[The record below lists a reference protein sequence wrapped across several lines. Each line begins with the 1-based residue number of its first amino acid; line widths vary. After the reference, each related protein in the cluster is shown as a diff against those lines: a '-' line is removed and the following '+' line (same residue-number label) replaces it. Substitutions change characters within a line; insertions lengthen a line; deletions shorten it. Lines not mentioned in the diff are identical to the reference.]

1 MCRVPS
7 GTTDFRKRYLLYHN
21 LTVIE
26 LLACH
31 RDVYSLCVAHPE
43 PMADRLYA
51 ETKHFLIDHVA
62 KLLNEVQDGE
72 ESMLIRRYH
81 KCWEDYSTG
90 AGYLHSLFLYLN
102 QQHIKTQKLSD
113 AEIIYGGSDT
123 TGGTSSN
130 ALGCVRVRS
139 WFVTGDQMEIGEL
152 ALEIWKT
159 GLITPIGKRLVKFLL
174 EAVDQDRHQC
184 TILPIEAVRGTIL
197 SFVEVCIKFKIITS
211 FQALLNQESP
221 EEK

>member
-1 MCRVPS
+1 
-7 GTTDFRKRYLLYHN
+7 
-21 LTVIE
+21 
-26 LLACH
+26 
-31 RDVYSLCVAHPE
+31 
-43 PMADRLYA
+43 
-51 ETKHFLIDHVA
+51 
-62 KLLNEVQDGE
+62 
-72 ESMLIRRYH
+72 MLIRRYH

-123 TGGTSSN
+123 TGGMLST
-130 ALGCVRVRS
+130 ALECLRIRG
-139 WFVTGDQMEIGEL
+139 WFVIGDQMEIGEL

-174 EAVDQDRHQC
+174 EAVDEDRHQC

-197 SFVEVCIKFKIITS
+197 SFVEVYIKLKLLKSLSCKI
-211 FQALLNQESP
+211 L
-221 EEK
+221 